1 MFGRDCARSRDT
13 MTSCPG
19 SPLARPVAAQHVVTK
34 PANRRDELP
43 SRNGNLGAREML
55 DDWIYNSPTWLSSGV
70 FILCGI
76 VVAGVVVVVMT
87 WLIGAESRHA
97 HNEVTAMTVA
107 NIAVLYT
114 VLLAFIAVA
123 AWESLSKASDIAGAE
138 AGIVQDL
145 YVDSQGLSDKELT
158 KKLQN
163 ELRGYIDA
171 VVNSEWPEQQGGGIS
186 RAAAPVLRDVRATL
200 ASLAPKTAGDGIVMQ
215 EMLRS
220 LNELYETR
228 RSRLDAVGGHI
239 PDAVWW
245 VVIFLGGLTIAFTGL
260 LGMRSRW
267 MHFALAAGLTTA
279 IVVVVSMIV
288 QLDYPF
294 RGEISV
300 SADPFRQV
308 LKDVRQ
314 ESTVGSTDRSGVQA
328 TRD

>member
-1 MFGRDCARSRDT
+1 
-13 MTSCPG
+13 
-19 SPLARPVAAQHVVTK
+19 
-34 PANRRDELP
+34 
-43 SRNGNLGAREML
+43 ML
-55 DDWIYNSPTWLSSGV
+55 DDWLYNSSPWMSSGV

-97 HNEVTAMTVA
+97 HNEATALTVA

-123 AWESLSKASDIAGAE
+123 VWESLSKASDIVGTE
-138 AGIVQDL
+138 AGLVQDL
-145 YVDSQGLSDKELT
+145 YIDATGFDDQELT
-158 KKLQN
+158 KKLQS
-163 ELRGYIDA
+163 ELIDYVKA
-171 VVNSEWPEQQGGGIS
+171 VVGTEWPVQQAGGIS
-186 RAAAPVLRDVRATL
+186 RAAAPALRDVRTTL
-200 ASLAPKTAGDGIVMQ
+200 LAPEPKSNGDQIVMQ
-215 EMLRS
+215 EMLRQ
-220 LNELYETR
+220 LNELYAAR
-228 RSRLDAVGGHI
+228 RSRLDAAGGHI
-239 PDAVWW
+239 PEAVWW
-245 VVIFLGGLTIAFTGL
+245 VVIFLGVLTIGFTGL

-279 IVVVVSMIV
+279 IVVVVAMIV

-300 SADPFRQV
+300 SAEPFRQV

-328 TRD
+328 TRH